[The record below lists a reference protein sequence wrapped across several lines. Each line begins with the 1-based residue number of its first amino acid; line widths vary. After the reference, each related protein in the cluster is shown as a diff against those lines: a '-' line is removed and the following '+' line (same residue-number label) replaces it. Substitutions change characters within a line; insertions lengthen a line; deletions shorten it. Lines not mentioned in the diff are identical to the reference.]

1 MLIIYRFIV
10 NISRSVTDQDL
21 YNYFSKYGP
30 ITSVRIMTPNN
41 TDRKTNVGFVNYTK
55 PRFAEIAKEE
65 LDGKE
70 FKV

>member
-1 MLIIYRFIV
+1 
-10 NISRSVTDQDL
+10 
-21 YNYFSKYGP
+21 
-30 ITSVRIMTPNN
+30 MTPNN